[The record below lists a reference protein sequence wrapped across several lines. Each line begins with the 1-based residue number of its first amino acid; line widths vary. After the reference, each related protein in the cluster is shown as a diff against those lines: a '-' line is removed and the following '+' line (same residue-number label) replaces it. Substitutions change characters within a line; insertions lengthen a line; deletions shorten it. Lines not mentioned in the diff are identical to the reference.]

1 MSGLRGSE
9 HFQFSVSSDEVFEH
23 TSTQKIFDEF
33 TVIFG
38 VFFRITDEFS
48 FDLKSW
54 DPGVLR
60 KILLNEIF
68 PWAEYCVIIFEKDTT
83 LLARVFLPVWGL
95 APTAAVSSLSLQGG
109 LLSEL
114 TVHCEA

>member
-38 VFFRITDEFS
+38 VFFRITYEFS

-54 DPGVLR
+54 DPGVSK
-60 KILLNEIF
+60 KILLKEMF
-68 PWAEYCVIIFEKDTT
+68 PWAEY
-83 LLARVFLPVWGL
+83 
-95 APTAAVSSLSLQGG
+95 
-109 LLSEL
+109 
-114 TVHCEA
+114 